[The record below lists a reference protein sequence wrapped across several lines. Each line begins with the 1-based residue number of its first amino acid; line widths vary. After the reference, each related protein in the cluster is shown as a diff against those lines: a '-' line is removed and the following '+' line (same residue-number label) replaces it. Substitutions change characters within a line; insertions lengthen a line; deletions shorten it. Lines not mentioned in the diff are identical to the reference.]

1 MQGRYLEWRGDLFT
15 MRAYEAPRQPS
26 SLELQEG
33 SRPIYT
39 MQLTVVASIK
49 RFHPMAVYRSLVRK
63 RFRHLLRSAVS
74 DDPSAFLLDR
84 HVYVIHPSQRSLR
97 IEQDVLAKELL
108 AALTSFKV
116 NFHQSPVL
124 CDADYVQRLSR
135 KS

>member
-1 MQGRYLEWRGDLFT
+1 MQGRFLEWQGDLFT
-15 MRAYEAPRQPS
+15 MRAYEVSRQAS

-39 MQLTVVASIK
+39 MQLTVVTSIK

-74 DDPSAFLLDR
+74 DDPPAFLLDR
-84 HVYVIHPSQRSLR
+84 HIYVIHPSQRSLR

-116 NFHQSPVL
+116 SSCQSSVM
-124 CDADYVQRLSR
+124 RR
-135 KS
+135 